1 MPPGVPVATVSIGK
15 SGARNAAILAAQIMS
30 TGDPRLAEEL
40 DRFKAEM
47 AESVNRKAAK
57 LASESL

>member
-30 TGDPRLAEEL
+30 TDDPRLAEEL
-40 DRFKAEM
+40 DGFKKDM
-47 AESVNRKAAK
+47 AESVNKKAAK
-57 LASESL
+57 LAAEN